1 MLSPYI
7 PRDRGLHGDRAMNE
21 RPEQDDFDEE
31 EDLGSGEDVDSA
43 MREFDQGRRRP
54 PKNMGDPAW
63 RRLERLRDDRRTAEL
78 TSDFDDYDIGPMPGA
93 GKPSGKGSKRR

>member
-7 PRDRGLHGDRAMNE
+7 SRDRGLHGE
-21 RPEQDDFDEE
+21 DDFDEE

-54 PKNMGDPAW
+54 PKNAGDPAW
-63 RRLERLRDDRRTAEL
+63 RRLERLRDDQRTAEL
-78 TSDFDDYDIGPMPGA
+78 TSDFDDYDIGPIP
-93 GKPSGKGSKRR
+93 GKGAKRR